1 MCVCVCV
8 QKENISPDTTA
19 RSNIVPVQH
28 HTWPWTGNGVAETKV
43 GKLLKVVYTE
53 LLLAEI
59 AKAFQ
64 THAVLA
70 R

>member
-1 MCVCVCV
+1 M
-8 QKENISPDTTA
+8 A

-28 HTWPWTGNGVAETKV
+28 HTWPWTGNGVTETKI
-43 GKLLKVVYTE
+43 GKLLKVVCTE